1 MDSDKKY
8 EVCNEFSEIVPEMAR
23 VFKSLGDLTRLQIIY
38 LLATDTTGKL
48 GVSDLAA
55 RLGISQP
62 AVSQHLKTL
71 KNEGLVESRREG
83 FYIYYTINRDRM
95 VEFREHFELMYASI
109 MEKCSRE
116 LVRKSTLDRDIRACV
131 IFYSYSGITRG
142 VAEGIR
148 NASGCDLVEVTT
160 KKPYTSFSVYTT
172 GVLRS
177 RKMACDPIMPAE
189 IDVSG
194 YNLLIIG
201 TPVWAGMPAPAIN
214 AAVRA
219 LKGCEGKIAVIFTTC
234 SNYPGEALPILSKAL
249 SERGVRVM
257 AEISLNAGDTKNPD
271 AGGELLR
278 QIIGADP
285 LRGLDEGRT
294 GLEQQNVRDVKL

>member
-1 MDSDKKY
+1 MESSKKS
-8 EVCNEFSEIVPEMAR
+8 EPCNEFSEIVPEMAG

-38 LLATDTTGKL
+38 LLATDTTGTL

-71 KNEGLVESRREG
+71 KTEGLVDSRREG
-83 FYIYYTINRDRM
+83 FYIYYTVNRERM
-95 VEFREHFELMYASI
+95 VEFREHFELMYTSV
-109 MEKCSRE
+109 MEKCNRE
-116 LVRKSTLDRDIRACV
+116 MVRKSSRDQAVRACV

-148 NASGCDLVEVTT
+148 NASGCDLVEVRTR
-160 KKPYTSFSVYTT
+160 KPYTSFFAYTT

-177 RKMACDPIMPAE
+177 RKMACDPIEPGD

-194 YNLLIIG
+194 YDLLIIG
-201 TPVWAGMPAPAIN
+201 TPVWAGRATPAIN

-219 LKGCEGKIAVIFTTC
+219 LVGCEGKMAVIFSTYSC
-234 SNYPGEALPILSKAL
+234 DPGDALPLLSKAL
-249 SERGVRVM
+249 ADRGVRVM
-257 AEISLNAGDTKNPD
+257 AEISLDAKATRNPD

-278 QIIGADP
+278 HIIGADP
-285 LRGLDEGRT
+285 LKD
-294 GLEQQNVRDVKL
+294 LEERDVKQ

>member
-1 MDSDKKY
+1 MGSDKKG
-8 EVCNEFSEIVPEMAR
+8 EACTEFSEIVPEMAG

-48 GVSDLAA
+48 GVSDLAS

-71 KNEGLVESRREG
+71 KTEGLVDSRREG
-83 FYIYYTINRDRM
+83 FYIYYTVNRERM
-95 VEFREHFELMYASI
+95 VEFREHFELMYTSV
-109 MEKCSRE
+109 MEKCNRE

-131 IFYSYSGITRG
+131 IFYSYSGITRR

-148 NASGCDLVEVTT
+148 NASGCDLIEIRT
-160 KKPYTSFSVYTT
+160 KKPYTSFSAYTK

-177 RKMACDPIMPAE
+177 RKETCDPIEPAE

-194 YNLLIIG
+194 YDLLIIG
-201 TPVWAGMPAPAIN
+201 TPVWVSKPAPAAN

-219 LKGCEGKIAVIFTTC
+219 LKGCEGKMAVVFTTC
-234 SNYPGEALPILSKAL
+234 LNQPGEALPILSKSLAD
-249 SERGVRVM
+249 RGVRVM
-257 AEISLNAGDTKNPD
+257 AEISLNEKDTRNPD

-278 QIIGADP
+278 QIIAADP
-285 LRGLDEGRT
+285 LK
-294 GLEQQNVRDVKL
+294 GLEEGIAGLRTTPGAGT